1 MADSIER
8 YFFGKD
14 KTPEP
19 IVVLNSVLN
28 APSMV
33 ISIIGNILVLVAI
46 SRTPSIRSPSKI
58 LLCSLA
64 LSDLL
69 VGVVVQPLYL
79 AAFLKR
85 NHSVLN
91 ASRTMSFI
99 ASGASLFTMTAIA
112 VDRFLALHYHMRYA
126 ALMTTSRAKYSLVAL
141 WTAAALLSSSGF
153 LNRNVYE
160 STVAVAISV
169 SLFISTICYIRIY
182 TIARRHQN
190 QIHLQQQA
198 VERVNIQRSK
208 KGAKNSFIY
217 YAVMI
222 LCYLPL
228 FVNMS
233 LPPELLGLEWILAD
247 TLVFFN
253 SSINPFLYCWRLRE
267 LRTAV
272 IQTTETC
279 FCKSTEQN

>member
-33 ISIIGNILVLVAI
+33 ISIIGNILVLVVI

-91 ASRTMSFI
+91 SSTTSFI

-112 VDRFLALHYHMRYA
+112 VNRFLALHDHIRYA
-126 ALMTTSRAKYSLVAL
+126 ALMTRSRAKYSVLAL
-141 WTAAALLSSSGF
+141 LTAAALLSNSGF
-153 LNRNVYE
+153 LNRNVFE
-160 STVAVAISV
+160 STVAVSISV

-182 TIARRHQN
+182 SIARRRQN
-190 QIHLQQQA
+190 QIHFQQQA

-217 YAVMI
+217 YIVMI

-228 FVNMS
+228 PINMS

-247 TLVFFN
+247 KLVF
-253 SSINPFLYCWRLRE
+253 
-267 LRTAV
+267 
-272 IQTTETC
+272 
-279 FCKSTEQN
+279 